1 MCLVS
6 KSNEP
11 LIAVHDIHCYKALKK
26 LYSPTFN
33 RDEFFSPFQHSRYY
47 LNAVN
52 YASLH
57 TSNFDVIEH
66 PTGEKFYYIR
76 EGFLHCF
83 TDKGI
88 SSLNDDD
95 YNFTSPFSNL
105 SLFECYIPKGSKY
118 FISED
123 GKEICSNKLYV
134 TNIYKELKL

>member
-11 LIAVHDIHCYKALKK
+11 LIAVHDIHCYKAL
-26 LYSPTFN
+26 TMIN
-33 RDEFFSPFQHSRYY
+33 NEFFSPFQHSRYF

-52 YASLH
+52 YA
-57 TSNFDVIEH
+57 FIECS
-66 PTGEKFYYIR
+66 TGGKYYYIE

-83 TDKGI
+83 TDEGI
-88 SSLNDDD
+88 LSLNDDD
-95 YNFTSPFSNL
+95 YNFMCPFYTL
-105 SLFECYIPKGSKY
+105 YLFECYIPKGSKY
-118 FISED
+118 FISEN

>member
-11 LIAVHDIHCYKALKK
+11 LIAVHDIHCYKAL
-26 LYSPTFN
+26 TN
-33 RDEFFSPFQHSRYY
+33 INNEFFSPFQHSRYF

-57 TSNFDVIEH
+57 TPNYAFIEH
-66 PTGEKFYYIR
+66 PIGGKYYYIE

-83 TDKGI
+83 TDEGI
-88 SSLNDDD
+88 LSLNDND
-95 YNFTSPFSNL
+95 YNFLSPFFNL

-118 FISED
+118 FISEN
-123 GKEICSNKLYV
+123 GEEICSNKLYV
-134 TNIYKELKL
+134 TNICKELKL

>member
-11 LIAVHDIHCYKALKK
+11 LIAVHDIHCHKALTKI
-26 LYSPTFN
+26 YN
-33 RDEFFSPFQHSRYY
+33 EFFSPFRHSRYF

-57 TSNFDVIEH
+57 TPNYAFIEY
-66 PTGEKFYYIR
+66 PTKEKYYYIE

-83 TDKGI
+83 TDEGI

-95 YNFTSPFSNL
+95 YNFMSPFCVL
-105 SLFECYIPKGSKY
+105 YLFECYIPKGSKY
-118 FISED
+118 FISEN